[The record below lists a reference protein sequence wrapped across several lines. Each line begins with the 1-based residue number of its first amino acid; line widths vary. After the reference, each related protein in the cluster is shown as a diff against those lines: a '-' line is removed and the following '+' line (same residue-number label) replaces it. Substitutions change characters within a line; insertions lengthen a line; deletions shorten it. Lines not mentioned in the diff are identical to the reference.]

1 MGYSDFQFKT
11 PLASTYEDITP
22 GTATAS
28 KAVILDADKNVSGIV
43 LTGAKIDDTDAGVVV
58 TSADQT
64 HANPIVTIPNIVDA
78 ADTFVVADAAQTLT
92 NKTLTS
98 PKINEDVALTSTATE
113 LNVLDAVARGSIVV
127 GGAAGTTVLN
137 AKTSGQIL
145 VGDGNDLVS
154 VVVDGDATLASDGT
168 LALAVPKLSYINKIC
183 AIADFTDD
191 SSDANG
197 YIDFTSQL
205 PAGAIPLG
213 WKAVVAEGFAGDT
226 SAIIKVGTAGAP
238 DGLSGNVTQ
247 SVLVPGIVGSN
258 ASCGSSSSYMGIA
271 FTPRVTVTSG
281 SDFSNVTA
289 GAMTVYIYY
298 IVTT

>member
-1 MGYSDFQFKT
+1 MSDFSLT
-11 PLASTYEDITP
+11 TVADALNGVVA
-22 GTATAS
+22 GTSAAS
-28 KAVILDADKNVSGIV
+28 KAVVLGADG
-43 LTGAKIDDTDAGVVV
+43 KINAIDV
-58 TSADQT
+58 TALKIGGT
-64 HANPIVTIPNIVDA
+64 AVDA
-78 ADTFVVADAAQTLT
+78 TADEIDTLDG
-92 NKTLTS
+92 L
-98 PKINEDVALTSTATE
+98 
-113 LNVLDAVARGSIVV
+113 ARGSIIV
-127 GGAAGTTVLN
+127 GGVAGTTVLD

-145 VGDGNDLVS
+145 VGDGNDIKS
-154 VVVDGDATLASDGT
+154 VVVGGDATLGSDGN

-191 SSDANG
+191 SSDENG

-213 WKAVVAEGFAGDT
+213 WKAVVTEGFAGDT
-226 SAIIKVGTAGAP
+226 SAIIKVGTAGVP